1 MSRYYRSFLEESV
14 IIPSYTTRTTAFASA
29 TGITDTTILGALN
42 TFDLG
47 LISNSL
53 DTKMKALY
61 PMVGGTASTHK
72 YNFMDARDLDIAFR
86 LSFSGGGTHSSN
98 GYQPNETNATADTFY
113 NPSTT
118 GLNVNSNHLSVYSR
132 TQRSASCVDIG
143 QTNNNWLSAIQFIGS
158 NYIYNPNSSYIIQN
172 IETASINLSINTRR
186 SSTDFAF
193 FKNNVKVG
201 INTTTNSSSF
211 TSANVHIASAGGL
224 SLFSPREVAFASIGD
239 GLNDS
244 QCGILYS
251 LTQTLQTTLGRQ
263 V

>member
-1 MSRYYRSFLEESV
+1 MYYGLINSMSKGSA
-14 IIPSYTTRTTAFASA
+14 YTARTSAFATA
-29 TGITDTTILGALN
+29 TGITDATILGALN

-61 PMVGGTASTHK
+61 PMVGGTATTHK
-72 YNFMDARDLDIAFR
+72 FNFMNPVDSNSAYR
-86 LSFSGGGTHSSN
+86 LVFSGGGTHSSN
-98 GYQPNETNATADTFY
+98 GYQPNGTNATADTFY

-118 GLNVNSNHLSVYSR
+118 GLSVNSNHLSVYSR
-132 TQRSASCVDIG
+132 TQTSAPCVDIG
-143 QTNNNWLSAIQFIGS
+143 QTNNNWLSAIQFVGS
-158 NYIYNPNSSYIIQN
+158 NYIYNPNNSYTITTT
-172 IETASINLSINTRR
+172 ETASINLSINTRR

-201 INTTTNSSSF
+201 TNTTTNSSSF
-211 TSANVHIASAGGL
+211 TSANVHIASAGGA

-251 LTQTLQTTLGRQ
+251 LVNSLQTSLSRN